1 MRRTARGLT
10 LTFGISLIN
19 LAGLM
24 LALTALGGPGDWSGG
39 RFVGLFGVLE
49 AGWGM
54 AAIWAPNFWRLPVVV
69 SPYRDEEPQEI
80 TRRTVLAVHW
90 IALGKLAAGLGLIGY
105 AAFSEGVSPQ
115 SLGLAALVLF
125 VAVWVLAV
133 SALIARAGVARP
145 DLDVV
150 QVVFHRAGRQHS
162 LIPVSLGASIF
173 QAFLSLW
180 TVIAL
185 SLPVKALFRPEFA
198 PSGLVL
204 TVAGAVALVFAA
216 AALALWKP
224 YLSGEEQV
232 PPERVTIP

>member
-1 MRRTARGLT
+1 VRKTVRGLG
-10 LTFGISLIN
+10 LTFAISFIN

-49 AGWGM
+49 AGWGL
-54 AAIWAPNFWRLPVVV
+54 AALWAPNFWRLPVVV

-80 TRRTVLAVHW
+80 SRRTVLAVHW
-90 IALGKLAAGLGLIGY
+90 MALGKLAAGAGLMAY
-105 AAFSEGVSPQ
+105 AAVDQGVSVQ
-115 SLGLAALVLF
+115 SFGLLPLVGAVAL
-125 VAVWVLAV
+125 WVLAV

-150 QVVFHRAGRQHS
+150 QIVFHRAGQRHA
-162 LIPVSLGASIF
+162 LIPVSVGASIF

-180 TVIAL
+180 TVVAL
-185 SLPVKALFRPEFA
+185 SLPVRSLFQPEFA
-198 PSGLVL
+198 PSGALLAV
-204 TVAGAVALVFAA
+204 VGVVALAFGA
-216 AALALWKP
+216 AALAVWKP